1 MNGTEIPLSGG
12 TVSSGVVRGTRPWTR
27 LWQEGHGDTG
37 QADTEYIAQRES
49 NGVSRFSADDNS
61 CRVPRTETGL
71 PGMLH
76 KLQS

>member
-1 MNGTEIPLSGG
+1 MSGTEIPLSGG

-49 NGVSRFSADDNS
+49 QWRQPLLG
-61 CRVPRTETGL
+61 
-71 PGMLH
+71 
-76 KLQS
+76 